1 MRVRIYTDGGA
12 RGNPGPAAFA
22 YLICTEDDRVL
33 KESDGYIG
41 RATNNEAE
49 YRGLIEALSQART
62 MGAEEIEVTMD
73 SELIVKQM
81 RGEYRIKAGNLAPLA
96 EEAKRRLSEFRRHS
110 ITQVGRDHPMISRTD
125 HLVNDELDRQDL
137 LRKLR

>member
-1 MRVRIYTDGGA
+1 VRVYSDGGA

-22 YLICTEDDRVL
+22 YLICSEDGRIL

-41 RATNNEAE
+41 PATNNEAE
-49 YRGLIEALSQART
+49 YWGLIAALSQART

-81 RGEYRIKAGNLAPLA
+81 KGEYRIKARNLAPLA
-96 EEAKRRLSEFRRHS
+96 EEAKRLLSEFKRAS
-110 ITQVGRDHPMISRTD
+110 ITHARRDDPMISRTD
-125 HLVNDELDRQDL
+125 RLVNEELDRRDL